1 MAQKKQSKPVKEVA
15 EEKEILIEE
24 KVEKAEE
31 TEKVE
36 KQEKA
41 EKTEKVE
48 KVEEKSVSTNRNT
61 RIIPDSSE
69 EMGVISQGT
78 AVVGNIRTKGHLA
91 VLGEVEGDIETKG
104 NVIISGKVNGK
115 IVCANLFVDGA
126 EVTST
131 IRALGQVNIKP
142 NSIVNG
148 DVSCKDL
155 GLFGTLS
162 GNVKV
167 SNQACFY
174 SGAQMTGEI
183 KTKDLGVEI
192 GAKITGSIEM
202 GK

>member
-15 EEKEILIEE
+15 EEKEILTEE

-41 EKTEKVE
+41 EKTE

-91 VLGEVEGDIETKG
+91 ILGEVEGDIETKG
-104 NVIISGKVNGK
+104 NVIVSGKVNGK

-131 IRALGQVNIKP
+131 IRAIGQVNIKP

-148 DVSCKDL
+148 DISCKDL
-155 GLFGTLS
+155 GLFGTLT
-162 GNVKV
+162 GNVKA

>member
-15 EEKEILIEE
+15 EEKEILTEEKVEDVE
-24 KVEKAEE
+24 KVEKAEKV
-31 TEKVE
+31 EKQGKAE

-41 EKTEKVE
+41 
-48 KVEEKSVSTNRNT
+48 VSTNRNT

-91 VLGEVEGDIETKG
+91 ILGEVEGDIETKG
-104 NVIISGKVNGK
+104 NVIVSGKVNGK

-155 GLFGTLS
+155 GLFGTLT